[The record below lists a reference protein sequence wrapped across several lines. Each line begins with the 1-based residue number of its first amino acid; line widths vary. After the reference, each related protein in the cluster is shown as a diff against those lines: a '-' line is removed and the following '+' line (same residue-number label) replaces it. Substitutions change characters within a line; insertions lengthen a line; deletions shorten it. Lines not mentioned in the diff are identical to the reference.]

1 MKKIILSAFLLFALC
16 FSVLPSQVLAIGQIT
31 EPINIDTALRGQ
43 EIVSKITVLNSE
55 KKASVIGLVAEGQIA
70 DWTKFYA
77 KEDTEFKN
85 PITELTVPAGVYAD
99 VGVLFKIPSDT
110 ANGEYTGE
118 LSVVYNPTQESSSAE
133 TASTV
138 AQKISRTVKIT
149 VSDQEVVS
157 LEASVI
163 PDKFDYAP
171 GEPMSIRII
180 YDNKSNIT
188 LTPSVQ
194 IKIKQ
199 DDKTVYNVIYPYPE
213 AEPAVRSMSLYE
225 IAPLTVPTASLSEGD
240 FLAELTFLK
249 GDQNILEKNFSF
261 SVGSKG
267 IVKGAMF
274 TKLKDSKVL
283 LAIIILVIAVAAVI
297 GLARKKS
304 DRSSTVN

>member
-1 MKKIILSAFLLFALC
+1 MKKIIFSGFLLIALFC
-16 FSVLPSQVLAIGQIT
+16 ATLPNQVSAIGQIT

-77 KEDTEFKN
+77 KEDTEFQN
-85 PITELTVPAGVYAD
+85 PITELTVEAGLYAD

-110 ANGEYTGE
+110 ANGEYNGE
-118 LSVVYNPTQESSSAE
+118 LSVLYNPTQESSSAE

-157 LEASVI
+157 LDASVI

-171 GEPMSIRII
+171 GEPMNIRII

-199 DDKTVYNVIYPYPE
+199 GDQSVYNVIYPYSE
-213 AEPAVRSMSLYE
+213 TEPAVRSMSLYE
-225 IAPLTVPTASLSEGD
+225 IAPLTVPTASFGQGD

-249 GDQNILEKNFSF
+249 GDKNILEKSFSF
-261 SVGSKG
+261 SVGSQG
-267 IVKGAMF
+267 LVKGTMI
-274 TKLKDSKVL
+274 TNLKNSKTL
-283 LAIIILVIAVAAVI
+283 LAVIALIIVVAAII
-297 GLARKKS
+297 GLNRKKANQS
-304 DRSSTVN
+304 I